1 MTRITFNEQGDP
13 IPLEALPDG
22 ITEDTDLAPITFQPV
37 DGEIFTPADWI
48 AFGYTHYEISCVG
61 AAGGKAGIAQYFC
74 GYSGWM
80 PGGGGQYLYS
90 FGGGGGGGGLHV
102 VTGELDD
109 LPAECD
115 IVVGES
121 GADGLPSSGWTPSS
135 NAAAVNVGT
144 PGADGGST
152 SFAETVCMASG
163 GEGGKVSDI
172 TRLLLMTGATINNIV
187 IEQVPGGD
195 GGDGGIGGQMSTGGG
210 GSGADPVKTAE
221 GDNTTFPMPDTWQT
235 DEGDDGA
242 WDGEIGAGGG
252 GGSGGTVV
260 QWGAMPNGFVGFDP
274 SDWDTPEDDYY
285 VKYSNQLIYWVHPA
299 RNGGKGSFSFSDG
312 SKSGA
317 RGVRGV
323 FSPPFGTVPVGA
335 QPIVPGGGGGAR
347 PTSLLKYGSDS
358 PGYSPEGFVLIRV
371 FKVV

>member
-1 MTRITFNEQGDP
+1 MTRISFNEKGDP

-48 AFGYTHYEISCVG
+48 AFGYTHFEVSCVG

-74 GYSGWM
+74 GYSGWF
-80 PGGGGQYLYS
+80 PSSGQYLYS
-90 FGGGGGGGGLHV
+90 FGGAGGGGGLHV
-102 VTGELDD
+102 VTGELGD
-109 LPAECD
+109 LPATCD

-121 GADGLPSSGWTPSS
+121 GADGAPVGGWSPSS
-135 NAAAVNVGT
+135 NASEIARGT
-144 PGADGGST
+144 AGVDGGFS
-152 SFAETVCMASG
+152 SFADDICMASG
-163 GEGGKVSDI
+163 GKGGEISSLVE
-172 TRLLLMTGATINNIV
+172 RLIYMTGASINNILV
-187 IEQVPGGD
+187 EQTPGGN
-195 GGDGGIGGQMSTGGG
+195 GGDGGIGGQTAAGGG
-210 GSGADPVKTAE
+210 GAGAESIKIAE
-221 GDNTTFPMPDTWQT
+221 GDDTTFDLPDTWRT
-235 DEGDDGA
+235 DEGEDGS

-252 GGSGGTVV
+252 GGSGGQVNEWSTVM
-260 QWGAMPNGFVGFDP
+260 GNFVGFDP
-274 SDWDTPEDDYY
+274 EVDGSEGDYY

-312 SKSGA
+312 SKTGA
-317 RGVRGV
+317 RGVRSSM
-323 FSPPFGTVPVGA
+323 SPPFGVTPVGT